1 MKWIDERE
9 LQRMTKEKKS
19 QKRARGAKVIVK
31 GWEQN
36 DFAVHLV
43 V

>member
-1 MKWIDERE
+1 MKENC
-9 LQRMTKEKKS
+9 KEWQKKKKS